1 MRAAPRREAPASNAP
16 LGSDWVDVLR
26 GIPLFAPLSKRHVKR
41 IANLARPRRF
51 AASSAIV
58 RKGQRG
64 ETFYVILDG
73 EATLSLPKGRN
84 VELAAGDFFGELAL
98 LDGGPRTGTII
109 AKTPVLTMAIGRRP
123 SSSWSKAIP
132 SWPSASSGRWPSACA
147 KPTKAARL
155 AEWFATLAAP
165 RA

>member
-1 MRAAPRREAPASNAP
+1 VRKVGVDELLLGSKPRSDAGP
-16 LGSDWVDVLR
+16 LGSDWVEVLR

-73 EATLSLPKGRN
+73 EASLNLTRGRI
-84 VELAAGDFFGELAL
+84 VPLGPGDFFGELAL
-98 LDGGPRTGTII
+98 LDGGPRTATIL
-109 AKTPVLTMAIGRRP
+109 ARGPVLTMAIGRRP
-123 SSSWSKAIP
+123 FRKLVKSDADLALGLLKVMAERLRQ
-132 SWPSASSGRWPSACA
+132 ADE
-147 KPTKAARL
+147 ARV
-155 AEWFATLAAP
+155 P
-165 RA
+165 N

>member
-1 MRAAPRREAPASNAP
+1 VPKVGVETLLLGEKASSQDGAP
-16 LGSDWVDVLR
+16 LGSDWVDVLC

-64 ETFYVILDG
+64 ETFYVVLDG

-98 LDGGPRTGTII
+98 LDGGPRSGTVI

-123 SSSWSKAIP
+123 FLKLVAGDSELALGLLKAT
-132 SWPSASSGRWPSACA
+132 AERLREADEA
-147 KPTKAARL
+147 VAR
-155 AEWFATLAAP
+155 
-165 RA
+165 